1 MNRLLFAL
9 FIITLCVYTA
19 FGMGSEDNKPSSPQ
33 AQEGKV
39 VYVPINP
46 AVNLYEEYSIQ
57 KFDQNS
63 TGHGKAK

>member
-9 FIITLCVYTA
+9 FMITLGSYTA
-19 FGMGSEDNKPSSPQ
+19 FGIGDEYHEPSSPK

-39 VYVPINP
+39 IYVPINP
-46 AVNLYEEYSIQ
+46 AVNVLDEQKIQ
-57 KFDQNS
+57 KDDQNV